1 MIVQCPECRTRF
13 QLDEERVS
21 SDQVKLRCSRCA
33 HVFSLEEAAGPQ
45 TSLEKEPAGSEDGQP
60 EYASWEAD
68 SVTGSAPEEAGAEES
83 EDATEPGG
91 ASEDAGEIP
100 AGRETTSDILQAKA
114 DVLEGLDEDAPP
126 ARRPPRKGLWIL
138 LVLILLAALSAAG
151 YFLFPG
157 LVSDLPFVRGGGT
170 GSDLSQKAV
179 TDIEEVKDIALQD
192 VRQYF
197 VNNEKVGELFV
208 IEGSAVNNFP
218 TVKERIKLQAELYD
232 AQGQVVQSKQFL
244 CGNTASLFQLQ
255 VLSREEINAVLQ
267 AKVGVLTNNTNL
279 ATGQAVPFMV
289 VFYNPP
295 GSVQEF
301 GLSVVEARDPAEE

>member
-33 HVFSLEEAAGPQ
+33 QVFTLEEAAGQQ
-45 TSLEKEPAGSEDGQP
+45 TPLEKEPAGSADAGSEF
-60 EYASWEAD
+60 ASWEAA
-68 SVTGSAPEEAGAEES
+68 SEPGESGGGESEGAVEPAGAG
-83 EDATEPGG
+83 EDT
-91 ASEDAGEIP
+91 GETP
-100 AGRETTSDILQAKA
+100 AGQETTSDSLQARA
-114 DVLEGLDEDAPP
+114 DVLEGLEEEAPP
-126 ARRPPRKGLWIL
+126 ARRSPRKGLWIL
-138 LVLILLAALSAAG
+138 LVLLALAALSAAG

-157 LVSDLPFVRGGGT
+157 LVSDLPFVRGGES

-179 TDIEEVKDIALQD
+179 ADIEEVKDIALQD

-232 AQGQVVQSKQFL
+232 AQGQVVQSKRFL

-255 VLSREEINAVLQ
+255 VLSREELNAVLQ

-279 ATGQAVPFMV
+279 ETGQAVPFMV

-301 GLSVVEARDPAEE
+301 GLSVVEAQDPAQG

>member
-21 SDQVKLRCSRCA
+21 SDQVKLRCSKCT
-33 HVFSLEEAAGPQ
+33 HVFTLEEAARQQ
-45 TSLEKEPAGSEDGQP
+45 TPLEKEPAGSADAES
-60 EYASWEAD
+60 EFASWE
-68 SVTGSAPEEAGAEES
+68 TPSAPEESGGGEYEDTVQPAGAGEDVGES
-83 EDATEPGG
+83 
-91 ASEDAGEIP
+91 P
-100 AGRETTSDILQAKA
+100 AGQETTSDSLQAKA
-114 DVLEGLDEDAPP
+114 DVLEGLEEDVPP
-126 ARRPPRKGLWIL
+126 AKRSSRKGLWIL
-138 LVLILLAALSAAG
+138 LILLALGVLSAAG
-151 YFLFPG
+151 YFLFPN
-157 LVSDLPFVRGGGT
+157 LVSDLPFVRGGGP
-170 GSDLSQKAV
+170 GSDLSQK
-179 TDIEEVKDIALQD
+179 TGMDIEGVKDIALQD

-255 VLSREEINAVLQ
+255 VLSREELNAVLQ

-279 ATGQAVPFMV
+279 ETGQAVPFMV

-301 GLSVVEARDPAEE
+301 GLSVVEARDPAQG

>member
-13 QLDEERVS
+13 QLDEEKVS

-33 HVFSLEEAAGPQ
+33 HVFSLEEAAGRQ
-45 TSLEKEPAGSEDGQP
+45 ASLENKPDVSEEDQP
-60 EYASWEAD
+60 EFASWEAAR
-68 SVTGSAPEEAGAEES
+68 VTGSAPEEAAGGEPDDAVEPGVGS
-83 EDATEPGG
+83 ED
-91 ASEDAGEIP
+91 SGEIP
-100 AGRETTSDILQAKA
+100 ADQETESDTPQAKA
-114 DVLEGLDEDAPP
+114 DLLEGLEEDAAP

-138 LVLILLAALSAAG
+138 LILLALAALSAAG

-157 LVSDLPFVRGGGT
+157 LVSDLPFVRGGSSGP
-170 GSDLSQKAV
+170 DMSQKAAA
-179 TDIEEVKDIALQD
+179 DIEGVKDIALQD

-218 TVKERIKLQAELYD
+218 AVKERVKLQAELYD

-255 VLSREEINAVLQ
+255 VLSREELNAVLQ

-279 ATGQAVPFMV
+279 TTGQAVPFMV

-301 GLSVVEARDPAEE
+301 GLTVVEARDPAEG